1 MLLDLQYNEP
11 VFRPPSEGSSL
22 ILQATIGCS
31 HNKCAFCGMYKMK
44 EFRVRKF
51 EDFQRDVNIVKQEYP
66 EVRRVFLADGDAL
79 AIKTG
84 PLQKILRLLYHSFPR
99 LERVT
104 SYANPSNLL
113 HKSEA
118 ELKLLREEGLKILY
132 LGVETGDD
140 DLLRRINKGASRAEI
155 IEAGRKAITAGFE
168 LSVTVI
174 LGLGGKEG
182 SERNARETA
191 TILNEIQPHYFGA
204 LTLMLGPFESYFVSE
219 VGGKWVPLER
229 DEFLRELRMLV
240 EGLKIEKD
248 CVFRTNHAS
257 NYLALGGT
265 LPRDKEAIL
274 ETIDYALKNPK
285 ILRPDYLRAL

>member
-1 MLLDLQYNEP
+1 MLSDLEYNEP
-11 VFRPPSEGSSL
+11 VFRPPSEAQSL
-22 ILQATIGCS
+22 ILQATLGCS

-44 EFRVRKF
+44 EFRIRKF

-79 AIKTG
+79 AVKTG
-84 PLQKILRLLYHSFPR
+84 QLRKILRLLYHSFPK

-104 SYANPSNLL
+104 SYANPANLL
-113 HKSEA
+113 HKSEG

-132 LGVETGDD
+132 FGVETGDNE
-140 DLLRRINKGASRAEI
+140 LLQRIDKGANRAEV

-174 LGLGGKEG
+174 LGLAGKEG

-191 TILNEIQPHYFGA
+191 SILNGIQPHYIGG
-204 LTLMLGPFESYFVSE
+204 LTLMLGSFEGYFKSE
-219 VGGKWVPLER
+219 VGEKWAPLER

-240 EGLKIEKD
+240 EGLEMKKE

-265 LPRDKEAIL
+265 LPEDKEAIL

-285 ILRPDYLRAL
+285 VLRPEYLRAL

>member
-1 MLLDLQYNEP
+1 MLFDLQYDEP
-11 VFRPPSEGSSL
+11 VFRPPSEADSL
-22 ILQATIGCS
+22 ILQATLGCS

-44 EFRVRKF
+44 AFRIRKF
-51 EDFQRDVNIVKQEYP
+51 EDFQRDVNIVKKEYP

-84 PLQKILRLLYHSFPR
+84 QLQKILRLLYHSFPR

-118 ELKLLREEGLKILY
+118 ELQLLREEGLKILY
-132 LGVETGDD
+132 FGVETGDD
-140 DLLRRINKGASRAEI
+140 ELLNRINKGATRAEV
-155 IEAGRKAITAGFE
+155 IEAGRQAVAAGFK

-174 LGLGGKEG
+174 LGLGGKER

-191 TILNEIQPHYFGA
+191 TILNEIQPHYVGA
-204 LTLMLGPFESYFVSE
+204 LTLMLGPFENYFISE
-219 VGGKWVPLER
+219 VGEKWAPLER

-240 EGLKIEKD
+240 EGLEMEKE

-265 LPRDKEAIL
+265 LPQDKEAIL

-285 ILRPDYLRAL
+285 VLRPDYLRAL

>member
-1 MLLDLQYNEP
+1 MLFDLQYDEP
-11 VFRPPSEGSSL
+11 VFRPPSEADSL
-22 ILQATIGCS
+22 ILQATLGCS

-44 EFRVRKF
+44 EFRIRKF
-51 EDFQRDVNIVKQEYP
+51 EDFQRDVNIVKKEYP
-66 EVRRVFLADGDAL
+66 EVHRVFLADGDAL

-84 PLQKILRLLYHSFPR
+84 QLQKILRLLYHSFPR

-118 ELKLLREEGLKILY
+118 ELQLLREEGLKILY
-132 LGVETGDD
+132 FGVETGDD
-140 DLLRRINKGASRAEI
+140 ELLRRINKGATRAEV
-155 IEAGRKAITAGFE
+155 IEAGRKAVAAGFK

-174 LGLGGKEG
+174 LGLGGKER

-191 TILNEIQPHYFGA
+191 TILNEIQPHYLGA
-204 LTLMLGPFESYFVSE
+204 LTLMLGLFENYFVSE
-219 VGGKWVPLER
+219 VGEKWAPLER

-240 EGLKIEKD
+240 EGLEMEKE

-265 LPRDKEAIL
+265 LPQDKEALL
-274 ETIDYALKNPK
+274 ETIDYALKNPQV
-285 ILRPDYLRAL
+285 LRPEHVRAL